1 MTDDLQFLDTLNEKG
16 TVFLI
21 RQLATGRI
29 LTGRRVSARQAE
41 VYAALQKSTIPHIPR
56 IRAIQPEP
64 DGQFLVLQDYVQGLT
79 LEAVLSRQHSLPGQ
93 QAVAIC
99 RQLCLALEGLH
110 ALGLVHRDIKPGNV
124 MLTDTGEAYLIDF
137 DISRTCK
144 ASQNRDTA
152 LLGTMGYA
160 APEQFGF
167 QQSDARADLYALGI
181 LLNQLCTGEFP
192 PNKMV
197 EGPLAKIVQ
206 TCIEIDPRQ
215 RYDSAAVMRKA
226 LEQLYPEAAAPAAE
240 TIATAPTK
248 MTGVPGF
255 RSGNPLHILI
265 AILAYGIFAILAT
278 AVALASFDSLANF
291 IIGFI
296 VILAPVGCYL
306 FAFDLF
312 SIRTRCTLVERFR
325 HTRQYPF
332 YCVCVVL
339 GWLLLCFFVMFVGV
353 GILSPSKK

>member
-21 RQLATGRI
+21 RQPATGRI
-29 LTGRRVSARQAE
+29 LTGRRVPAGQAE
-41 VYAALQKSTIPHIPR
+41 VYTALQKNGIPHIPR

-79 LEAVLSRQHSLPGQ
+79 LEAVLARRRTLPGQ
-93 QAVAIC
+93 QAAAIC

-167 QQSDARADLYALGI
+167 QQSDARSDLYALGI

-192 PNKMV
+192 QNKMV
-197 EGPLAKIVQ
+197 GGPLAKIVQ
-206 TCIEIDPRQ
+206 KCIEIDPRQ
-215 RYDSAAVMRKA
+215 RYDSAAAVRKA

-278 AVALASFDSLANF
+278 AVALAAFDSLANF